1 MKKSTSQRIKFFKEV
16 SALIDS
22 VGDLD
27 QLLDIIIQTATKVME
42 AKAGSLL
49 LLDKKTNKLYF
60 HTVTGKNK
68 EAVKK
73 FEIEI
78 GEGLAGWV
86 AKEGKPLLVK
96 DVKRDPRWNKRI
108 SEEIGF
114 DTHSI
119 ACAPLKIQD
128 EVIGVVEII
137 DREDG
142 MPVRSEDMEILIAFT
157 DLAASSIEKAQK
169 IKYVSDE
176 NILLRKKL
184 EQKYKIIG
192 ESEPITKVISDA
204 EKVANSKATTLIY
217 GESGTGKELIA
228 RLIHNQ
234 SPRREKPFLIINCGA
249 IPETLLERE
258 LFGHEKGAFTGA
270 DQRKIGLFEVAD
282 GGTLFLDEIG
292 ETTPAMQVKLLRV
305 LQEGQ
310 FFRVGG
316 TAPTTVDVRI
326 IAATNREIEK
336 DVESG
341 RFREDLF
348 YRLNVIRINI
358 PPLRE
363 RKEDIPLLVKYF
375 LEKKSSENYKPV
387 PIVTKEAMDVI
398 INHPWHGNIRE
409 LENAIERAV
418 VIGDGKEIKVEYLPL
433 DIIKG
438 RVVTSPV
445 IGISLKEA
453 IEKFKKD
460 FLAETIKYAGGNKNM
475 AAKIL
480 KIQRT
485 YLHKLVKELDIHT

>member
-73 FEIEI
+73 FELEM

-142 MPVRSEDMEILIAFT
+142 MPVRAEDMEILIAFT

-169 IKYVSDE
+169 IKDVSNE
-176 NILLRKKL
+176 NIFLRKKL

-192 ESEPITKVISDA
+192 ESESITKVIRDA

-228 RLIHNQ
+228 RLIHNK
-234 SPRREKPFLIINCGA
+234 SPRREKHFLVINCGA

-292 ETTPAMQVKLLRV
+292 ETTPAMQIKLLRV

-310 FFRVGG
+310 FFRIGG

-336 DVESG
+336 DIESG

>member
-234 SPRREKPFLIINCGA
+234 SPRREKHFLVINCGA

-336 DVESG
+336 DIESG

-485 YLHKLVKELDIHT
+485 YLHKLVKELDIRT

>member
-73 FEIEI
+73 FELEM

-142 MPVRSEDMEILIAFT
+142 MPVRAEDMEILIAFT

-169 IKYVSDE
+169 IKDVSNE
-176 NILLRKKL
+176 NIFLRKKL

-228 RLIHNQ
+228 RLIHNK
-234 SPRREKPFLIINCGA
+234 SPRREKHFLVINCGA

-292 ETTPAMQVKLLRV
+292 ETTPAMQIKLLRV

-310 FFRVGG
+310 FFRIGG

>member
-1 MKKSTSQRIKFFKEV
+1 M
-16 SALIDS
+16 
-22 VGDLD
+22 
-27 QLLDIIIQTATKVME
+27 
-42 AKAGSLL
+42 
-49 LLDKKTNKLYF
+49 
-60 HTVTGKNK
+60 
-68 EAVKK
+68 
-73 FEIEI
+73 
-78 GEGLAGWV
+78 
-86 AKEGKPLLVK
+86 
-96 DVKRDPRWNKRI
+96 
-108 SEEIGF
+108 
-114 DTHSI
+114 
-119 ACAPLKIQD
+119 
-128 EVIGVVEII
+128 
-137 DREDG
+137 
-142 MPVRSEDMEILIAFT
+142 
-157 DLAASSIEKAQK
+157 
-169 IKYVSDE
+169 
-176 NILLRKKL
+176 
-184 EQKYKIIG
+184 IIG
-192 ESEPITKVISDA
+192 ESESITKVIGDA
-204 EKVANSKATTLIY
+204 KKVANSKATTLIY

-310 FFRVGG
+310 FFRIGG

-336 DVESG
+336 DIESG

-409 LENAIERAV
+409 LENAIERAI
-418 VIGDGKEIKVEYLPL
+418 VIGDGKEIKVENLPL

-480 KIQRT
+480 RIQRT